1 MKTKK
6 YDGKNYKFKK
16 RSIEKTRKKYKTT
29 YLYIINTILKY
40 KKYIYLLQKELNI
53 EEENINE
60 IDCVLLKVMEST
72 AKDFHLNTYKVYTS
86 SKFNKKIK
94 KEFQKIRK
102 EEKKTHSKSKLK
114 IIKVYE
120 MVEKKDYKNLRIL
133 ALTKPKDFLKGTY
146 LYTICED

>member
-6 YDGKNYKFKK
+6 YDGKDYKFKK
-16 RSIEKTRKKYKTT
+16 RSIEKTRRKYKIT
-29 YLYIINTILKY
+29 YLYIVNNILKY
-40 KKYIYLLQKELNI
+40 KKYINSLQKELKLD
-53 EEENINE
+53 EDDINE
-60 IDCVLLKVMEST
+60 IDSILLKVMEST
-72 AKDFHLNTYKVYTS
+72 AKDFHLSTYKVYTS

-102 EEKKTHSKSKLK
+102 EEKKTHSKPKLK
-114 IIKVYE
+114 IVKVYE